1 MPNIFD
7 GLKKLSEEELREY
20 IAILETYTMTN
31 LSKQT
36 GQKVA
41 KKFVQATNLFVG
53 MMKKTP
59 FETPEVLTLE
69 ERLRK
74 NKLNWQ
80 MLEKDELLLHIK
92 HVLIEKC
99 NSIKAGELEESV
111 SDDALYVK
119 VINHAAELYD
129 IKDELLICEKAEL
142 IKKSYNHEIKLL
154 KKELEQE
161 YKEKIREQIKDQ
173 VKEKVEKE
181 IKEELEQK
189 LEQKEVSELEKE
201 EEATKEQKHLV
212 ENYDPH
218 KLVLEENL
226 GALPTPMG
234 KNRLIRL
241 LLAQLIGRSMN
252 AYGMSFIPKD
262 EELPSWLPVKERM
275 ELDKAYEGLTKFCVQ
290 TEEKYDQALQKLLE
304 NENEANIKKRSIEY
318 IQTKVEEKEERI
330 KKLIGEKEKLLEKI
344 TNLDSEED
352 ANIEIDRDIEIQRNK
367 KELKMKESQISTY
380 KSMAK
385 LNKEEIKSAKESITI
400 LEKRRESISKLVKDT
415 LKEKELAKEALNKHK
430 ETRQNELEKKWQEI
444 YSQFSFEKECIL
456 GITSKFT
463 MYEIQEIERGLYE
476 LHEGK
481 DVQAFSI
488 GQLEEEDLEH
498 YGLASKEEHLEHI
511 VFSLGEGVL
520 AMILYAVKEEE
531 SKKAHI
537 QNIIKLRDDE

>member
-111 SDDALYVK
+111 SDDTLYVK

-161 YKEKIREQIKDQ
+161 HKEKIREQIKDQ

-181 IKEELEQK
+181 IKEIKEE

-226 GALPTPMG
+226 GAVPTPMG

-275 ELDKAYEGLTKFCVQ
+275 ELDKAYEGLTKSCVQ

-330 KKLIGEKEKLLEKI
+330 KKLVVEKEKLLEKI
-344 TNLDSEED
+344 TNLNSQENKD
-352 ANIEIDRDIEIQRNK
+352 IDKDLEIQRNK

-380 KSMAK
+380 KSMTK

-415 LKEKELAKEALNKHK
+415 LKEKELAKEALHIHK
-430 ETRQNELEKKWQEI
+430 ETRQNELEKKWKEI
-444 YSQFSFEKECIL
+444 YNQFSFEKECIRD
-456 GITSKFT
+456 ITSKFT

-498 YGLASKEEHLEHI
+498 YGLASKDEHLEHI

-537 QNIIKLRDDE
+537 LNIIKLRDEE